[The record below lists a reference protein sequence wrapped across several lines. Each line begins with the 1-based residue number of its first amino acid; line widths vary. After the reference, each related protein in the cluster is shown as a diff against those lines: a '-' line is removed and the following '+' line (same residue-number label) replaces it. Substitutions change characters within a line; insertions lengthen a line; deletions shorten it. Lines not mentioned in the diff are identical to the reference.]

1 MKKRKD
7 IIKNIDLET
16 CNKIVDMA
24 NSQGLE
30 VIQFDGC
37 LLDDYIIYN
46 HDTLK
51 VGRAIRKYMIIQEY
65 YINEWSS
72 GLKLILTDNNK
83 KVDQFIKEYEKETV

>member
-65 YINEWSS
+65 YINEWTS
-72 GLKLILTDNNK
+72 GLELLLTDSEK
-83 KVDQFIKEYEKETV
+83 KVNEFIKQLENETV

>member
-16 CNKIVDMA
+16 CNKILDMA

-51 VGRAIRKYMIIQEY
+51 VGRAIRKYMIIQSY
-65 YINEWSS
+65 YINDWSG
-72 GLKLILTDNNK
+72 GLELLLTDSDK
-83 KVDQFIKEYEKETV
+83 KVDQFIKECESETI

>member
-24 NSQGLE
+24 NGQGLE
-30 VIQFDGC
+30 VIQFNGC

-65 YINEWSS
+65 YINKWSS
-72 GLKLILTDNNK
+72 GLKLLLTDSDK
-83 KVDQFIKEYEKETV
+83 KVNEFIKQCENEKV

>member
-7 IIKNIDLET
+7 IVKYIGLAT
-16 CNKIVDMA
+16 CDKIVDMA
-24 NSQGLE
+24 NAENLE

-37 LLDDYIIYN
+37 LLDDYVIYN

-72 GLKLILTDNNK
+72 GLELLLTDSDK
-83 KVDQFIKEYEKETV
+83 KVDQFIKECESERV

>member
-16 CNKIVDMA
+16 CNKILDMA
-24 NSQGLE
+24 NGQDLE
-30 VIQFDGC
+30 IIQFDGC

-46 HDTLK
+46 YDTLK

-72 GLKLILTDNNK
+72 GLELLLTDSEK
-83 KVDQFIKEYEKETV
+83 KVDQFIKQCESERV

>member
-7 IIKNIDLET
+7 IVKNIDLET

-24 NSQGLE
+24 NGQGLE

-72 GLKLILTDNNK
+72 GLELLLTDSDK
-83 KVDQFIKEYEKETV
+83 KVDQFIKQCESETI

>member
-16 CNKIVDMA
+16 CNKILDMA

-30 VIQFDGC
+30 VIQFDSC

-51 VGRAIRKYMIIQEY
+51 VGRAIRKYMIIQSY
-65 YINEWSS
+65 YINEWTS